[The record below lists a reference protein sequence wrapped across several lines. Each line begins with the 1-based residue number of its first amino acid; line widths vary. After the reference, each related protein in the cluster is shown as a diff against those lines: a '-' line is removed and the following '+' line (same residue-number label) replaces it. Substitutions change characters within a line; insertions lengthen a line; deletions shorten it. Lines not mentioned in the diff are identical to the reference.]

1 MARGKR
7 YQPEQ
12 VVNLL
17 RQIEVAVAD
26 GKGSDRTSTSSAYS
40 VSCRDVDHVMQRIAI
55 IGAQAL
61 FLCILAGPCRQRSV
75 EVGIHALGLTLRQAF
90 CRA

>member
-12 VVNLL
+12 VVNLI
-17 RQIEVAVAD
+17 RQIEVAIAER
-26 GKGSDRTSTSSAYS
+26 KGSDGTSTNCAHS

-61 FLCILAGPCRQRSV
+61 FLCILASPCRQ
-75 EVGIHALGLTLRQAF
+75 
-90 CRA
+90 

>member
-17 RQIEVAVAD
+17 LQIEVAIAN
-26 GKGSDRTSTSSAYS
+26 GKGSDRTSTSSAHS
-40 VSCRDVDHVMQRIAI
+40 VSCRDVDDVDAKIAI
-55 IGAQAL
+55 IGARAL
-61 FLCILAGPCRQRSV
+61 FLCILAGLVPANGKDGFR
-75 EVGIHALGLTLRQAF
+75 
-90 CRA
+90 